1 MPGQQI
7 DDRRTFLVA
16 CLGGSL
22 SALDSAVNVAF
33 PEITEAFDIDVSSLQ
48 WVVVSYV
55 LTYAAL
61 LLPFGRVAD
70 RLGHRRV
77 LSVGLVLSA
86 TAFAGC
92 GVANGFPLFLAMR
105 ALQGVG
111 IALVLAAAPA
121 LVSLAVPDEGRPWAL
136 GRFQLAVAVGFAT
149 GPALG
154 GVLVEASNWR
164 AVFLARVPVALGL
177 LALGW
182 SAGRRAPAPGR
193 GDAPGA
199 DLAGAVTF
207 AAGLSGLLFVASRGA
222 ALGWSSPTT
231 VATALAA
238 AAVLSAFVAVE
249 ARATSPL
256 VDLRLFRN
264 PTFTLANVLN
274 AAANA
279 TMFAIWLLGP
289 TFLVTVRHQGTIAAG
304 ALLGVTAAGTALAA
318 PLAGRLTSRL
328 GVGLLSTVGLATEAV
343 GLALCSRLG
352 PDSPNVA
359 VLVAFALVGFGLGL
373 FQVPNLSYVMGSL
386 PPAQQGTAAGMSQM
400 VRTAG
405 IVAGVALA
413 NALFVARRDHHG
425 ASRGGAG
432 SAEAFTAAFGDV
444 LVVAA
449 LLCGAAAVLSL
460 LRQGA
465 SRTSPAA
472 RRPLAPSSE
481 AGPR

>member
-1 MPGQQI
+1 VPGQHI

-16 CLGGSL
+16 CLGGAL

-33 PEITEAFDIDVSSLQ
+33 PEITEAFGIDVSSLQ

-61 LLPFGRVAD
+61 LLPFGRLAD

-77 LSVGLVLSA
+77 LTAGLLLSA
-86 TAFAGC
+86 VALAGC
-92 GVANGFPLFLAMR
+92 GVANAFPLFLATR

-121 LVSLAVPDEGRPWAL
+121 LVSLSVPEAGRPWAL

-154 GVLVEASNWR
+154 GVLVEVSSWR
-164 AVFLARVPVALGL
+164 AVFLARVPVALAI

-182 SAGRRAPAPGR
+182 SAGRRASAPAPVE
-193 GDAPGA
+193 APGP
-199 DLAGAVTF
+199 DLAGAITF

-222 ALGWSSPTT
+222 ALGWASPGTLG
-231 VATALAA
+231 TALVAV
-238 AAVLSAFVAVE
+238 AVLAAFVAVE
-249 ARATSPL
+249 RRAASPL
-256 VDLRLFRN
+256 VELGLFRN
-264 PTFTLANVLN
+264 PTFAVANVLN
-274 AAANA
+274 ATANA
-279 TMFAIWLLGP
+279 SMFAIWLLGP
-289 TFLVTVRHQGTIAAG
+289 TLLVTVRGQGTIPAG
-304 ALLGVTAAGTALAA
+304 ALLGVTAAGTAVAA
-318 PLAGRLTSRL
+318 PLAGRFTARL
-328 GVGLLSTVGLATEAV
+328 GVGALSSVGLAVEAA
-343 GLALCSRLG
+343 GLALCSTLSATT
-352 PDSPNVA
+352 PTVV

-413 NALFVARRDHHG
+413 NALFVARRDHHAG
-425 ASRGGAG
+425 EAGDADSAAS
-432 SAEAFTAAFGDV
+432 FTAAFGDV

-449 LLCGAAAVLSL
+449 ALCAAAAALSL
-460 LRQGA
+460 VRAAADRAGA
-465 SRTSPAA
+465 RPALA
-472 RRPLAPSSE
+472 RRAP
-481 AGPR
+481 